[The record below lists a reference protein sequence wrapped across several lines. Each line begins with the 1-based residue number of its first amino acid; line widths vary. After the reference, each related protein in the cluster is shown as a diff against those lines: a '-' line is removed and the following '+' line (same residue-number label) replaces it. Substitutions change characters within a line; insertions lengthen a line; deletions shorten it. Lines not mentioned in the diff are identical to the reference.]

1 MVALSLSSFC
11 IHAVVPDRHE
21 LLVKNTIENKNKIDQ
36 EFTMKLRASIIADK
50 MLSSAA
56 HDVKIITVRN
66 TVTLAGVVASKE
78 EKIRIEQLAKNKD
91 KTKIVFNNLTY

>member
-1 MVALSLSSFC
+1 MVALFLSSLC

-21 LLVKNTIENKNKIDQ
+21 LLVKNTIENKNMIDQ
-36 EFTMKLRASIIADK
+36 EFTMKLRASILADK